1 MENSNVHDEL
11 VQFTETS
18 ISNTEAQERASIDV
32 MVATAHRY
40 PRNLKRSMDNAIA
53 IVSMSKEAAETC
65 SYALPRGD
73 KNITGASVH
82 LARILAQQYGN
93 IRVDSKVKEITA
105 TQVVS
110 ESIALDLENNYGV
123 RVEVRRSIIG
133 KHGRFNE
140 DMITV
145 TGNACNAIAYRNAVL
160 AVIPKPVIDAVYNA
174 AQNTIAG
181 DLSDE
186 QKLIA
191 KRKEVVDLFINN
203 HGATEAEVLKLCGKG
218 AMAGIKRDDIV
229 FLIGL
234 LQAIKDGDTTA
245 DSVFGRDSS
254 VIKTAEKLRDL
265 SEKGNQSLADKKK
278 TPVAEKKPDS
288 TIKPGGTLGF
298 ENQKK

>member
-1 MENSNVHDEL
+1 MEIQNVQDEVTIYDAGQNSLAE
-11 VQFTETS
+11 Q
-18 ISNTEAQERASIDV
+18 QERAALDV
-32 MVATAHRY
+32 MVSTAHRF
-40 PRNLKRSMDNAIA
+40 PRNLKRSAENAIA
-53 IVSMSKEAAETC
+53 IVSMNKAAAETC

-82 LARILAQQYGN
+82 LARILAQCYGN
-93 IRVDSKVKEITA
+93 IRIDSRVKEITA

-133 KHGRFNE
+133 KHGRFND

-160 AVIPKPVIDAVYNA
+160 AVIPKPIIDAVYDA
-174 AQNTIAG
+174 AQNTISG

-191 KRKEVVDLFINN
+191 KRKEVVDMFINN
-203 HGATEAEVLKLCGKG
+203 HGATEADVLKLCGKG

-245 DSVFGRDSS
+245 DEVFGRNSTTA
-254 VIKTAEKLRDL
+254 KTAEKLSSL
-265 SEKGNQSLADKKK
+265 ANKGNQSLADKKQTK
-278 TPVAEKKPDS
+278 DQPKKEE

-298 ENQKK
+298 DNQKK